1 LRAPVARPPG
11 FEYKAGMDDASI
23 LDTIARATRLREG
36 PAGVAAVLRAVY
48 RAGSLRLQDAAR
60 EARLPLPV
68 TTAIRRELEKIGLLE
83 RKHGLSLTQEGRG
96 FVETTLGLGVTHDP
110 SCPACGGRGVV
121 IPAAVAPEVERLSAL
136 IAHAPAV
143 DVALDQSPC
152 TPETAF
158 LRALLMLENGA
169 LEGRHVLVL
178 GDDDSLSVAIGLVGR
193 ALGKGNLTRGVTVI
207 ESDERRVA
215 FLRAAA
221 NDERIAIDV
230 IHHDLR
236 EPLPARLRR
245 SFDVVATDPPYTLA
259 GAKLFLGRGAEALQ
273 GSGACY
279 FSFAQWPA
287 DQLADLQR
295 LFLDLGFAIRAIH
308 PGFNRYLGASVL
320 GSVGDLFELVQ
331 VRAADADLPAWTGP
345 LYTAEINPRVRVY
358 LCGDCRNE
366 IVLGENGAPATIEAL
381 KSAGCP
387 VCGSGVFRRRAGGS

>member
-1 LRAPVARPPG
+1 VARPAS
-11 FEYKAGMDDASI
+11 FEYNAGMEDASI
-23 LDTIARATRLREG
+23 LEMVARATRLREG

-68 TTAIRRELEKIGLLE
+68 TTAIRRELEKLGLLE
-83 RKHGLSLTQEGRG
+83 RKHGLSLTAEGRG
-96 FVETTLGLGVTHDP
+96 FVETTLGLAVTQDP
-110 SCPACGGRGVV
+110 NCPACGGRGIV
-121 IPAAVAPEVERLSAL
+121 IPAAIASEVERLSAI
-136 IAHAPAV
+136 IAHAPPI

-158 LRALLMLENGA
+158 LRTLLMLKDGA
-169 LEGRHVLVL
+169 LEGRRVLVL
-178 GDDDSLSVAIGLVGR
+178 GDDDSLSVAIGLIGR
-193 ALGKGNLTRGVTVI
+193 ALGRDDLTRGVVVI

-221 NDERIAIDV
+221 RDERIAIDV

-236 EPLPARLRR
+236 EPLPVRLRR

-259 GAKLFLGRGAEALQ
+259 GAKLFLGRGGEALQ
-273 GSGACY
+273 GGGACY

-295 LFLDLGFAIRAIH
+295 LFLDLGFAARAIH

-320 GSVGDLFELVQ
+320 GNVGDLFELVQ
-331 VRAADADLPAWTGP
+331 VRPAEADLPAWTDP
-345 LYTAEINPRVRVY
+345 LYTAEVNPRVRVY
-358 LCGDCRNE
+358 VCGDCRSE

-381 KSAGCP
+381 KTAGCP
-387 VCGSGVFRRRAGGS
+387 VCGGGVFRRRAGGS